1 VGEGGER
8 GEGVLT
14 GEGRLVVVGKI
25 VMQMPMNSET
35 TRPETIRG
43 RREGEEGRGGEEG
56 GMTGDPAGF
65 M

>member
-1 VGEGGER
+1 
-8 GEGVLT
+8 
-14 GEGRLVVVGKI
+14 
-25 VMQMPMNSET
+25 MPMNSET